1 MSKKSLVQR
10 QKKRQ
15 RCVKHYAQR
24 RAALKERIRT
34 APELSERFA
43 LHGQLQKLPRDS
55 SATRLKNRCA
65 ITGRARAYYRYFGL
79 TRHQLRAKAHL
90 GELPGVYKASW

>member
-1 MSKKSLVQR
+1 MSKKSLIRR

-15 RCVKHYAQR
+15 ITVARYAKR
-24 RAALKERIRT
+24 RAALKERIRKS
-34 APELSERFA
+34 PELSERFA
-43 LHGQLQKLPRDS
+43 LHGELQKLPRNS
-55 SATRLKNRCA
+55 SATRLKNRCLL
-65 ITGRARAYYRYFGL
+65 TGRARAYYRQFGL